1 MRVFKKPKEEQKNA
15 KIFEVLACELNYSW
29 RIRANI
35 CVNSREHKKPLKRG
49 RLLSLFKPQKFNL
62 VSTLLLLRN
71 QRIFYCS
78 KKSAFEIRQTAEC
91 FPKFNDLLE
100 SEWHDNSNHGMIL
113 KNAVLGTQTASN
125 EGLICSLV
133 VHFIKSESGKSS
145 LQMDGHG
152 IEASILLYTLA
163 CHDSEMLLGNAYFY
177 AGVQKGVSYLQIK
190 LHVCI
195 AKSCSV
201 HF

>member
-1 MRVFKKPKEEQKNA
+1 MIFESCVEQIRNFKVGLVPLTPPICCVHACFQKAKGRTKNA
-15 KIFEVLACELNYSW
+15 KIFEVLACQLNYSW

-113 KNAVLGTQTASN
+113 K
-125 EGLICSLV
+125 
-133 VHFIKSESGKSS
+133 KRSS
-145 LQMDGHG
+145 W
-152 IEASILLYTLA
+152 YT
-163 CHDSEMLLGNAYFY
+163 DRF
-177 AGVQKGVSYLQIK
+177 K
-190 LHVCI
+190 
-195 AKSCSV
+195 
-201 HF
+201 